1 MIKKRVCWALGALLV
16 AVLVLIVM
24 PQFKNKH
31 HCDSVPPKEVRD
43 IAALEAAIKVY
54 YINHQTYPH
63 TLSDLI
69 GSKVSIINS
78 IPLDSR
84 GNEYKYN
91 NPAKVSNKRFEVI
104 SLGADNKIGGE
115 GDNRDIFLIN

>member
-1 MIKKRVCWALGALLV
+1 MIKNRVCWAFGALHIAGL
-16 AVLVLIVM
+16 ALIVM
-24 PQFKNKH
+24 PQLMSKH
-31 HCDSVPPKEVRD
+31 HYYRVSKEALD
-43 IAALEAAIKVY
+43 IAALEAAIKMY
-54 YINHQTYPH
+54 YTTHQTYPH

-69 GSKVSIINS
+69 ESKVGIIES
-78 IPLDSR
+78 IPIDSW

-115 GDNRDIFLIN
+115 GDNRDIFLSN